1 MPTPPDLRPSSTV
14 LAARKGHTSSALHS
28 LGAATGG
35 AILAPL
41 AAHSLIGDLVQL
53 GRQQETHFGA
63 NHCNKSQLMSIISL
77 VSAAEV
83 FDR

>member
-1 MPTPPDLRPSSTV
+1 MPTRQTCGRAQPRSE
-14 LAARKGHTSSALHS
+14 KGAHLHS
-28 LGAATGG
+28 LRAATGG

-41 AAHSLIGDLVQL
+41 AARSLIGDLVQA

-77 VSAAEV
+77 VSAAEA